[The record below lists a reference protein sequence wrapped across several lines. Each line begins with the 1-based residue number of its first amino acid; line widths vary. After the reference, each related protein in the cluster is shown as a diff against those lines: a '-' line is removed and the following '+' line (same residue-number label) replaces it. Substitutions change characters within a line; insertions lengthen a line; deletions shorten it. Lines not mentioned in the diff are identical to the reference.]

1 MHKVTLVHRSLLQ
14 LTFPALMM
22 SGEDTMLSKRLHSIQ
37 IGGKKSEDVEE
48 RHFRLSVMGA
58 SCVGKSAIISQF
70 LYDTFSSD
78 YHETVEDLHRKVV
91 DLNGRKV
98 ILDILDTA
106 GTHEFPAMRKLAIA
120 TSDAF
125 VLVYS
130 VDNDASF
137 DEVKLL
143 REQIIE
149 ERNDVPI
156 VIVGNKAD
164 VCEQT
169 RIMEHETAETIACVE
184 WGCGYVEASAKQN
197 LNIPQIFAE
206 MLRLSDVPCLTLPEG
221 QRTKRKRLLSAPLP
235 TIHHVFET
243 PKGPKRNSCAVS

>member
-1 MHKVTLVHRSLLQ
+1 
-14 LTFPALMM
+14 MM
-22 SGEDTMLSKRLHSIQ
+22 PGEETMLSKRLHGMQ
-37 IGGKKSEDVEE
+37 IGGKKGEEVEE
-48 RHFRLSVMGA
+48 RHCRLTVMGA

-78 YHETVEDLHRKVV
+78 YHETVEDLHRKEV
-91 DLNGRKV
+91 DINGSKV

-106 GTHEFPAMRKLAIA
+106 GTHEFPGMRKLAIA

-125 VLVYS
+125 ILVYS

-137 DEVKLL
+137 EEVKLL
-143 REQIIE
+143 REQIVN
-149 ERNDVPI
+149 ERGDTNVPI

-164 VCEQT
+164 VGEQT
-169 RIMEHETAETIACVE
+169 RIMEQETAETIACVE

-206 MLRLSDVPCLTLPEG
+206 MLRLSDIPSLKIWEG